1 MRLVY
6 SKVESVGADEHDPTH
21 LAIRLAAVPGLVNPS
36 LTIARDQV
44 ESFLTILDV
53 AKEGDLVGCSVRVTV
68 DDEKGSERINFLT
81 RAKPAKP
88 IEPVAFSP
96 IEPVS
101 VSGAELA
108 SGAQAAEQVA
118 AAQAAEPEAVSI
130 VPAAAAEAAQA
141 NTAIEPT
148 VSAEATAIEP
158 VAVSAEPLEATQ
170 DVPVMTA
177 TAPQGVPVMAASELA
192 DEVRVYDAGSAS
204 TTPAA
209 EEDCA
214 DAASLEP
221 AELAAEVQA
230 RAVLAAAATAPLDQR
245 FFLYRETYGE
255 GAFQSVVEL
264 TPDEFALLGG
274 SAAYLHVEDCAVIA
288 SRDLSPDA
296 AKGIERLLGRAT
308 SRPDAALPRAELERL
323 SDAGRVV
330 SCAVY

>member
-6 SKVESVGADEHDPTH
+6 SKVESVGTDEHDPTH

-81 RAKPAKP
+81 RSEPVKP

-96 IEPVS
+96 TESVA
-101 VSGAELA
+101 VSGAGL
-108 SGAQAAEQVA
+108 VA
-118 AAQAAEPEAVSI
+118 AAQATEPAAVSTE
-130 VPAAAAEAAQA
+130 PAPAV
-141 NTAIEPT
+141 EPVA
-148 VSAEATAIEP
+148 VSAAPIEP
-158 VAVSAEPLEATQ
+158 VAVSAEPGEATQ
-170 DVPVMTA
+170 DVPVMEA
-177 TAPQGVPVMAASELA
+177 AAPQGVPVMATAHT
-192 DEVRVYDAGSAS
+192 DEVKVYDAGSAS
-204 TTPAA
+204 TSPAA

-214 DAASLEP
+214 HAASLEP
-221 AELAAEVQA
+221 AELAAEAQA
-230 RAVLAAAATAPLDQR
+230 RAALAAAATAPLDQR
-245 FFLYRETYGE
+245 YFLYRETYGE
-255 GAFQSVVEL
+255 GAYQSVVEL

>member
-6 SKVESVGADEHDPTH
+6 SKVESVGADEQDPTH
-21 LAIRLAAVPGLVNPS
+21 LAIRLAQVPGLVNPS
-36 LTIARDQV
+36 LMIARDQV

-53 AKEGDLVGCSVRVTV
+53 AKEGDLVGCRVRVTV

-81 RAKPAKP
+81 RAEPVKP

-96 IEPVS
+96 AVPVG
-101 VSGAELA
+101 VSGAGLLA
-108 SGAQAAEQVA
+108 GAQAAELAA
-118 AAQAAEPEAVSI
+118 AAQAPEPEAVSI
-130 VPAAAAEAAQA
+130 DPAAAAETAQP
-141 NTAIEPT
+141 TPAIEPA
-148 VSAEATAIEP
+148 VAAEAIATEP
-158 VAVSAEPLEATQ
+158 VAVSAEPLEATE
-170 DVPVMTA
+170 DVPVMA
-177 TAPQGVPVMAASELA
+177 ASAPQGVPVMAASALA
-192 DEVRVYDAGSAS
+192 DEVKVYDAGPAS

-214 DAASLEP
+214 DVASLEP
-221 AELAAEVQA
+221 ADLAAEARA

-245 FFLYRETYGE
+245 YFLYRETYGE
-255 GAFQSVVEL
+255 GAYQSVVEV
-264 TPDEFALLGG
+264 TPDEFVLLGG

-308 SRPDAALPRAELERL
+308 SRPDAALPRAELELL

>member
-6 SKVESVGADEHDPTH
+6 SKVESVGTDEHDPTH

-53 AKEGDLVGCSVRVTV
+53 AKEGDLVGCSVRITV

-81 RAKPAKP
+81 RSEPVKP

-96 IEPVS
+96 TESVA
-101 VSGAELA
+101 VSGAGL
-108 SGAQAAEQVA
+108 VA
-118 AAQAAEPEAVSI
+118 AAQATEPAAVSTE
-130 VPAAAAEAAQA
+130 PAPAV
-141 NTAIEPT
+141 EPVA
-148 VSAEATAIEP
+148 VSAAPIEP
-158 VAVSAEPLEATQ
+158 VAVSAEPGEATQ
-170 DVPVMTA
+170 DVPVMEA
-177 TAPQGVPVMAASELA
+177 AAPQGVPVMATAHT
-192 DEVRVYDAGSAS
+192 DEVKVYDAGSAS
-204 TTPAA
+204 TSPAA

-221 AELAAEVQA
+221 AELAAEAQA
-230 RAVLAAAATAPLDQR
+230 RAALAAAATAPLDQR
-245 FFLYRETYGE
+245 YFLYRETYGE
-255 GAFQSVVEL
+255 GAYQSVVEL

>member
-1 MRLVY
+1 VRLVY
-6 SKVESVGADEHDPTH
+6 SKVESVGADEQDPTH
-21 LAIRLAAVPGLVNPS
+21 
-36 LTIARDQV
+36 
-44 ESFLTILDV
+44 V
-53 AKEGDLVGCSVRVTV
+53 AKEGDLVGCRVRVTV

-81 RAKPAKP
+81 RAEPVKP

-96 IEPVS
+96 AVPVG
-101 VSGAELA
+101 VSGAGLLA
-108 SGAQAAEQVA
+108 GAQAAELAA
-118 AAQAAEPEAVSI
+118 AAQAPEPEAVSI
-130 VPAAAAEAAQA
+130 DPAAAAETAQP
-141 NTAIEPT
+141 TPAIEPA
-148 VSAEATAIEP
+148 VAAEAIATEP
-158 VAVSAEPLEATQ
+158 VAVSAEPLEATE
-170 DVPVMTA
+170 DVPVMA
-177 TAPQGVPVMAASELA
+177 ASAPQGVPVMAASALA
-192 DEVRVYDAGSAS
+192 DEVKVYDAGPAS

-214 DAASLEP
+214 DVASLE
-221 AELAAEVQA
+221 AAEARA

-245 FFLYRETYGE
+245 YFLYRETYGE
-255 GAFQSVVEL
+255 GAYQSVVEV
-264 TPDEFALLGG
+264 TPDEFVLLGG

>member
-1 MRLVY
+1 VRLVY
-6 SKVESVGADEHDPTH
+6 SKVESVGTDEHDPTH

-53 AKEGDLVGCSVRVTV
+53 AKEGDLVGCSVRITV

-81 RAKPAKP
+81 RSEPVKP

-96 IEPVS
+96 TESVA
-101 VSGAELA
+101 VSGAGL
-108 SGAQAAEQVA
+108 VA
-118 AAQAAEPEAVSI
+118 AAQATGLVA
-130 VPAAAAEAAQA
+130 AAQA
-141 NTAIEPT
+141 TEPAA
-148 VSAEATAIEP
+148 VSTEPAPAVEP
-158 VAVSAEPLEATQ
+158 VAVSAAAIEPIAVSAEPGEATQ
-170 DVPVMTA
+170 DVPVMA
-177 TAPQGVPVMAASELA
+177 AAAPQGVPVMATART
-192 DEVRVYDAGSAS
+192 DEVKVYDAGSAS
-204 TTPAA
+204 TSPAA

-221 AELAAEVQA
+221 AELAAEAQA
-230 RAVLAAAATAPLDQR
+230 RAALAAAATAPLDQR
-245 FFLYRETYGE
+245 YFLYRETYGE
-255 GAFQSVVEL
+255 GAYQSVVEL